1 MIYDRMHELEEY
13 NIMEVILSPFL
24 VRLQLFMR
32 TVVDKAD
39 IWHLTQFRGLFKLL
53 VDSFNSYLWLHLNIV
68 FTNLRVLV
76 RPLFFMLII
85 ICLLLS
91 LYRSLQIYE
100 IDRQYGDFLQMA
112 EKWDGNT
119 VVVLAIV
126 RVLPTIT

>member
-1 MIYDRMHELEEY
+1 MIYDRIHELEEY
-13 NIMEVILSPFL
+13 NTIMEVIQAPCL

-32 TVVDKAD
+32 TVEDNAD
-39 IWHLTQFRGLFKLL
+39 IWHLTQFCGLFKLL
-53 VDSFNSYLWLHLNIV
+53 VDSFNSYSYLWLHLNIV

-85 ICLLLS
+85 ICLLLT

-100 IDRQYGDFLQMA
+100 IDRQYGDFLQMP

-119 VVVLAIV
+119 VL
-126 RVLPTIT
+126 